1 MSENNTTSPAS
12 AGTAP
17 GGCRPSADFF
27 VSNAKNWNLEWD
39 VVREP
44 LPPATVREVPD
55 AVVLPLRVRKDPTTS
70 HHLFEGGLCEADGT
84 FVAGRRRSL
93 KDDKANFSAL
103 WSYPFDPATLEVR
116 DEEVVFAGV
125 LFDHY
130 GHLLTDSTSRLWYV
144 FAHPE
149 KTCKIVF
156 VRSPRKAR
164 WAPEDPMPLFEMAG
178 IDPARIEIV
187 EKPTRF
193 RNAIVPEEAVYS
205 LDAFRPEWIS
215 FFDAVRAHI
224 EPSPHRKVYFSRTHF
239 KRNDVHNEDLFESYW
254 KDLGFHIVHPE
265 DFTLREEISF
275 AAGADEIVATIGTLS
290 HQFLFC
296 KPGTRA
302 TVLLRTSNVV
312 PLQLIVGAARG
323 LRSDYV
329 EAFRNP
335 LPTWHSDGV
344 FYLAPVPRFRGYLE
358 KRGLP
363 GFGRERLSDAYTEA
377 RVRPYV
383 KKWLEV
389 FGNRSAVL
397 HRSASAEIRAMG
409 DVADRAKALGGSE
422 EGKKLYEGLVA
433 SVGAKLFAL
442 QAAEGRSRPPARRQ
456 SLPRRL
462 FAAAAALPR
471 FVLSRVLRRKRRE
484 SAREG

>member
-1 MSENNTTSPAS
+1 MDTTI
-12 AGTAP
+12 
-17 GGCRPSADFF
+17 PSAEFF
-27 VSNAKNWNLEWD
+27 VTNANDWESAWSKIKT
-39 VVREP
+39 P
-44 LPPATVREVPD
+44 LPSATVSEVPD
-55 AVVLPLRVRKDPTTS
+55 AVVLPLRIRDDPTTR
-70 HHLFEGGLCEADGT
+70 HRLFEGGLCDRSGA

-93 KDDKANFSAL
+93 EDDSTNFSAL
-103 WSYPFDPATLEVR
+103 WSYPFDPATLDVR
-116 DEEVVFAGV
+116 DEEIIFAGV

-144 FAHPE
+144 LAHPE

-156 VRSPRKAR
+156 VCSPGRAR
-164 WAPEDPMPLFEMAG
+164 WASEDPMPLFEMAG

-205 LDAFRPEWIS
+205 MNAFRPEWIS
-215 FFDAVRAHI
+215 FFDAVRAHV
-224 EPSPHRKVYFSRTHF
+224 EPSPYRKIYFSRTHF

-265 DFTLREEISF
+265 DFTLREEIAF

-323 LRSDYV
+323 LMSDYV
-329 EAFRNP
+329 EAFRNV

-344 FYLAPVPRFRGYLE
+344 FYLAPTPRFNGYLA

-363 GFGRERLSDAYTEA
+363 PFGKDRCDDAYTGE
-377 RVRPYV
+377 RVKPYV
-383 KKWLEV
+383 EKWLEV
-389 FGNRSAVL
+389 FSGRFAILEASRSSDIRMKGELAKLARELGPSPGRAQLMVGI
-397 HRSASAEIRAMG
+397 ASFVEAELRGKCERDALMRERDALKRERLRLQRQI
-409 DVADRAKALGGSE
+409 KALRE
-422 EGKKLYEGLVA
+422 
-433 SVGAKLFAL
+433 
-442 QAAEGRSRPPARRQ
+442 
-456 SLPRRL
+456 SLSWRITAPLRAIQRL
-462 FAAAAALPR
+462 F
-471 FVLSRVLRRKRRE
+471 SGKRT
-484 SAREG
+484 SP